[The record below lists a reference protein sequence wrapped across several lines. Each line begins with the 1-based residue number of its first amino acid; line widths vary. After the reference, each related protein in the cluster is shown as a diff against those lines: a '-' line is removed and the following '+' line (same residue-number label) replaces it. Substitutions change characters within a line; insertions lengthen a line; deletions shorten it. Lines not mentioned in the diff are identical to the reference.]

1 VTTAPTILSL
11 IGFVG
16 FLAGLVVLVS
26 IPASSGRLY
35 NRQTKTLIIAAYAV
49 YVYVLGIDMVETTF
63 RGTLLGELRS
73 LAQILF
79 PIFLLMA
86 LMSGHAAQQMLDL
99 RRSQTAL
106 RRSNEFML
114 DLVDSSPAGML
125 FLAPHGLIVFANKT
139 AREILDL
146 SENPDTGLLETAGWV
161 STCSCGARCERLECL
176 LDPHGPGPYQMKIEW
191 PTGWT
196 IHLEVHT
203 EPLADEAGNVGGVVA
218 TFERPAPHMVAGG
231 PEAV

>member
-1 VTTAPTILSL
+1 MTTAPTILSA

-16 FLAGLVVLVS
+16 FVAGLVVLVS
-26 IPASSGRLY
+26 IPASSGRLF
-35 NRQTKTLIIAAYAV
+35 NRQTKTLIIAAFAV
-49 YVYVLGIDMVETTF
+49 YVYALGIDMVEATF

-73 LAQILF
+73 LGQILF
-79 PIFLLMA
+79 PIFMLMA

-139 AREILDL
+139 ARDILDL
-146 SENPDTGLLETAGWV
+146 SEDPETGLLETGGWV
-161 STCSCGARCERLECL
+161 ATCSCGVRCDRLECL
-176 LDPHGPGPYQMKIEW
+176 LDPHGPGPYQMTLEW
-191 PTGWT
+191 PSGWT
-196 IHLEVHT
+196 IRLKIHT
-203 EPLADEAGNVGGVVA
+203 EILADEAGNVGGVVA
-218 TFERPAPHMVAGG
+218 TFERPSAREVDRE